1 VTLEEIAAEPVAA
14 HSRLGT
20 YTNFVNLL
28 DLCAIAVPGRDRS
41 DGRPSGVTLI
51 GKPAADGL
59 VAAIGRRMHA
69 RAAGAMGATGH
80 GLPPLAEA
88 VPAVPRGWIALAV
101 VGAHLTGMPLN
112 RVVTDLGG
120 VFVRADRTARD
131 YAFYALAGGP
141 PFRPGLIRVGEGAG
155 ASIELEVWALPPE
168 GFGRFVD
175 TIPPPLGIG
184 TVRLAD
190 GTPVRGF
197 ICEGAGI
204 EGATDIT
211 AFGGWRA
218 YLATRTAAA

>member
-1 VTLEEIAAEPVAA
+1 
-14 HSRLGT
+14 
-20 YTNFVNLL
+20 
-28 DLCAIAVPGRDRS
+28 
-41 DGRPSGVTLI
+41 
-51 GKPAADGL
+51 
-59 VAAIGRRMHA
+59 
-69 RAAGAMGATGH
+69 MGATGFA
-80 GLPPLAEA
+80 LPPLAEV

-112 RVVTDLGG
+112 RVVTELGG
-120 VFVRADRTARD
+120 VFVRADRTAPD

-141 PFRPGLIRVGEGAG
+141 PFRPGLIRVTEGSG

-190 GTPVRGF
+190 GTTVRGF
-197 ICEGAGI
+197 ICESAGI

-211 AFGGWRA
+211 GYGGWRA
-218 YLATRTAAA
+218 YLAARTAAA